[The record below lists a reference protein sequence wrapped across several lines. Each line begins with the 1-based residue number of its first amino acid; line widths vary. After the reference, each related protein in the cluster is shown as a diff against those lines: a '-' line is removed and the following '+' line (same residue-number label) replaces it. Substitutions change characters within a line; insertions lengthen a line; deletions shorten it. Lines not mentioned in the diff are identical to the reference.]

1 MFPGPDDRVIVCEEL
16 WATKVYQTSN
26 LSEAPQP
33 GAGSE
38 EGFQVALTFVPAVFT
53 QDVEDVKVTAVQHSS
68 LAGWANELDDSTKPK
83 NSKMAVA

>member
-1 MFPGPDDRVIVCEEL
+1 MIVCVDA

-38 EGFQVALTFVPAVFT
+38 EGFQVAFTFVPAVFT
-53 QDVEDVKVTAVQHSS
+53 QDVEDVNVVAAQHSS
-68 LAGWANELDDSTKPK
+68 LAGWANELDDNISPRK
-83 NSKMAVA
+83 NKMAVA